1 MSDRSSR
8 LYGSKHIIRDE
19 MSLQEGGKFILLKI
33 MRAHEF
39 KKKKRIICMNKS
51 FIKMVCLFYAI
62 LIS

>member
-39 KKKKRIICMNKS
+39 KKKRIICMNKS